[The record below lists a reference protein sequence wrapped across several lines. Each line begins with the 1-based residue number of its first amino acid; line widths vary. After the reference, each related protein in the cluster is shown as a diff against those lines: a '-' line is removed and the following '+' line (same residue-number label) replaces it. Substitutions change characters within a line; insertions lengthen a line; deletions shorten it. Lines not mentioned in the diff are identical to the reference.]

1 MANTKLT
8 RLVQRPM
15 GMHDI
20 TKAYEVLDLVMSED
34 GLQSFLAVK
43 NVPAGTPLSNA
54 AYWKLNT
61 DITSMRSDI
70 YDHML
75 DIVHGL
81 SDPWERTAP
90 VVAHEA
96 VGGIP
101 FDKLETDMRPIQE
114 GSGDP
119 HYAGGGKNLLPPYA
133 LNTTLNGI
141 TAVRNADG
149 SVKISGTAAA
159 VTTLYLADAAN
170 ALVFPAGTY
179 TASVG
184 GAIPD
189 GVSVVCQYYNGTSW
203 GGHYAN
209 LLVATGKNTFT
220 IIADTNFVMYV
231 QVRSG
236 ATVDYTMYP
245 QLEAGNTATAY
256 TAYENIRPFVGRT
269 SAKLTR
275 CGKNLIDMSKLYS
288 ASSGM
293 TCTIRDNVIHCKSNT
308 AGTYHAAKTNNFLL
322 RGGVTYT
329 LSAKVTEKVGEQ
341 ARVGFRRAK
350 AYPDGGVN
358 SFISSTSLKDS
369 GNGSNL
375 GVGEYSITFTLEN
388 DTLVYLSLMVTWNT
402 DALGEATFADIQLE
416 VSGAASVYEEYK
428 SDDVTFKFGQTLYGG
443 KVDWNTGLV
452 KVDRKLYTF
461 TGTESQIFKLSDTAI
476 QQKSSLFSFTGLT
489 DTVYGYGTSVCSHFK
504 NNGTNHIAGAV
515 WDGSVGIYCDSN
527 PASETVAWYKYFR
540 WGTGASTVNE
550 FKAFL
555 AAQYAAGTPVQICY
569 TLAEPIEIQLTAPHL
584 LALSGVNTVSTDGE
598 KDIQT
603 AAGRVSKASN
613 LLPRIEA
620 LETAILNNA

>member
-43 NVPAGTPLSNA
+43 NVPAGTPLSNT

-114 GSGDP
+114 GRGDP
-119 HYAGGGKNLLPPYA
+119 VYPGAAENMFTADAVIGTANLTLLDLGADQTFDSVTVSFEMVNAAFETKSSVFNFQKADGTNQYVGTADFGLNPGTTYNKRVA
-133 LNTTLNGI
+133 LTKTGI
-141 TAVRNADG
+141 TFCKVICYFRDAAYGKWTGTIQNARLLEG
-149 SVKISGTAAA
+149 SVD
-159 VTTLYLADAAN
+159 VD
-170 ALVFPAGTY
+170 PAG
-179 TASVG
+179 
-184 GAIPD
+184 
-189 GVSVVCQYYNGTSW
+189 
-203 GGHYAN
+203 
-209 LLVATGKNTFT
+209 
-220 IIADTNFVMYV
+220 
-231 QVRSG
+231 
-236 ATVDYTMYP
+236 
-245 QLEAGNTATAY
+245 
-256 TAYENIRPFVGRT
+256 NIRPFVGRT

-293 TCTIRDNVIHCKSNT
+293 TCTIRDNTIHCKSNT

-322 RGGVTYT
+322 RAGVTYT

-388 DTLVYLSLMVTWNT
+388 DTLAYLSLMVTWNT

-416 VSGAASVYEEYK
+416 VSSAASAYEKHK
-428 SDDVTFKFGQTLYGG
+428 SDDVTLNFGQTLYGG

-461 TGTESQIFKLSDTAI
+461 TGTETQFFKLSDTAA
-476 QQKSSLFSFTGLT
+476 QQKSSMFSFTGLT

-504 NNGTNHIAGAV
+504 NNGTSHIAGAV

>member
-43 NVPAGTPLSNA
+43 NVPAGTPLSNT

-101 FDKLETDMRPIQE
+101 FDKLETDMQPIQE

-119 HYAGGGKNLLPPYA
+119 LYPGAAENMFTVDAVIGTANLTLLDLGADQTFDSVTVSFEMVNAAFETKSSVFNFQKADGTNQYVSTADFGLNPGTTYNKRVA
-133 LNTTLNGI
+133 LTKTGI
-141 TAVRNADG
+141 TFRKVICYFRDAAYGKWTGTIQNARLLEG
-149 SVKISGTAAA
+149 SVD
-159 VTTLYLADAAN
+159 VD
-170 ALVFPAGTY
+170 PAG
-179 TASVG
+179 
-184 GAIPD
+184 
-189 GVSVVCQYYNGTSW
+189 
-203 GGHYAN
+203 
-209 LLVATGKNTFT
+209 
-220 IIADTNFVMYV
+220 
-231 QVRSG
+231 
-236 ATVDYTMYP
+236 
-245 QLEAGNTATAY
+245 
-256 TAYENIRPFVGRT
+256 NIRPLVGRT

-350 AYPDGGVN
+350 AYPDGGIN
-358 SFISSTSLKDS
+358 SFISGTSLKNSSDVT
-369 GNGSNL
+369 NL
-375 GVGEYSITFTLEN
+375 DVGEYSITFTLEN
-388 DTLVYLSLMVTWNT
+388 DTLAYLSLMVTWNT

-416 VSGAASVYEEYK
+416 VSSAASTYEKYK
-428 SDDVTFKFGQTLYGG
+428 SDDVTLNFGQTLYGG

-461 TGTESQIFKLSDTAI
+461 TGTESQIFKLSDTSI
-476 QQKSSLFSFTGLT
+476 QQKSSMFSFTGLT

-504 NNGTNHIAGAV
+504 NNGANHIAGAV

-540 WGTGASTVNE
+540 WGTGASTVDE